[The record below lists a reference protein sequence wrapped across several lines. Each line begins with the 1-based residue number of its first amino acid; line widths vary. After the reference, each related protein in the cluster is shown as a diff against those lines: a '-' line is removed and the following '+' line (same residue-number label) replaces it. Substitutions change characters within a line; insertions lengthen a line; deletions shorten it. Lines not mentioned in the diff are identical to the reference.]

1 MLLELP
7 AGSLEPLLDDWLP
20 EEGLLCEDELLED
33 EELLEGMEL
42 LLEGMELLLE
52 GIWADG
58 GWLLDEVVLQ
68 PLNGASST
76 TASSPS
82 GARCFTVNT
91 CRNR

>member
-1 MLLELP
+1 M
-7 AGSLEPLLDDWLP
+7 LDDWLP
-20 EEGLLCEDELLED
+20 EEGLLCEDELLEEDELLGD

-42 LLEGMELLLE
+42 LLEG
-52 GIWADG
+52 ICADG

-68 PLNGASST
+68 PLSGASST
-76 TASSPS
+76 TASSPI

>member
-1 MLLELP
+1 
-7 AGSLEPLLDDWLP
+7 
-20 EEGLLCEDELLED
+20 
-33 EELLEGMEL
+33 
-42 LLEGMELLLE
+42 MELLLE
-52 GIWADG
+52 GICADG

-76 TASSPS
+76 IASSPS